1 MGKQLALALSDDT
14 QAQVK
19 ARAAEAGLSVHAWIV
34 AAVEREAFRQLC
46 AKTNEWWQEH
56 PDEVQ
61 AATEGF
67 HRRQQWR
74 TEIQRGSS
82 AA

>member
-1 MGKQLALALSDDT
+1 MGKQLALTLSDDT
-14 QAQVK
+14 HRQIK
-19 ARAAEAGLSVHAWIV
+19 ALAMEAGLSVHAWLV

-46 AKTNEWWQEH
+46 AKTDQWWHQH
-56 PDEVQ
+56 PAEVQ
-61 AATEGF
+61 AATEGY
-67 HRRQQWR
+67 HRRQEWR